1 MAIGSF
7 LESYDL
13 SGKTIV
19 PFCTSQDNDIS
30 VSMDYIKEVA
40 SGANVLDGYRIHG
53 ADVDDVKEWLQR
65 IGVLN
70 DNNTENQNAEGS
82 LEMKTKKSDKNY
94 ESATIPDEL
103 EYIPDGYEA
112 PADQQ
117 GSLQK
122 ITYDTWESFTYD

>member
-1 MAIGSF
+1 M
-7 LESYDL
+7 
-13 SGKTIV
+13 
-19 PFCTSQDNDIS
+19 
-30 VSMDYIKEVA
+30 
-40 SGANVLDGYRIHG
+40 
-53 ADVDDVKEWLQR
+53 KEWLQR

-122 ITYDTWESFTYD
+122 ITYDTWESFTYDQKSQKLTKEAWVYVPYGYDENEKYNVFYLSHGGWENFQP

>member
-1 MAIGSF
+1 
-7 LESYDL
+7 
-13 SGKTIV
+13 
-19 PFCTSQDNDIS
+19 
-30 VSMDYIKEVA
+30 MDYIKEVA

-103 EYIPDGYEA
+103 EYIPMDMKLRQISKEV
-112 PADQQ
+112 
-117 GSLQK
+117 SRKHL
-122 ITYDTWESFTYD
+122 